1 MLKEVSYPMSEKSF
15 HFFNFLMLHV
25 EYETKI
31 KILKIKSDT
40 FGYFMQETYVINN
53 LKVGLNMI

>member
-1 MLKEVSYPMSEKSF
+1 MSEKSF
-15 HFFNFLMLHV
+15 HIFNILLLHV